1 MNIII
6 FIWIS
11 CQLFWKFTPNF
22 PSLLLQRFCCCL
34 FQCRWCDSS
43 HGSNAGLRF
52 TNQLISLFALFLLI
66 SAFICRPIGDDF
78 CDYVIC
84 EFGNFQV
91 QINEA
96 WKVKSAAPDPTLLP
110 KSKLQAKWVPHLHF
124 NISVFLH
131 HRLKWRILA
140 RSSFQLPW

>member
-1 MNIII
+1 MVVTLV
-6 FIWIS
+6 F
-11 CQLFWKFTPNF
+11 
-22 PSLLLQRFCCCL
+22 
-34 FQCRWCDSS
+34 DSPI
-43 HGSNAGLRF
+43 N
-52 TNQLISLFALFLLI
+52 LISLFALFLLI

-110 KSKLQAKWVPHLHF
+110 KSKLQAK
-124 NISVFLH
+124 
-131 HRLKWRILA
+131 
-140 RSSFQLPW
+140 